1 MTLNH
6 SNTNNANCLLH
17 FCQLI
22 NWQNCHAENVLADL
36 NAVSDS
42 IKIYM
47 ISWKL
52 AVSKVFFC
60 GNAHSPSLLLSL
72 LKRGEVHCGLSKKQ
86 TNKNKRIQENRKN
99 NKKDNLTHR
108 FGTNNNNNN
117 NHNNNKSN
125 TTKHEDII
133 DCLLLPTNI
142 HLYGRDDLITFNL
155 HFQEYILKTNVCYS
169 PRSVFG
175 SVIYSYI
182 TFREKDPPSTQ
193 GATASSDA
201 KKQTA
206 TA

>member
-1 MTLNH
+1 MGYQKN
-6 SNTNNANCLLH
+6 
-17 FCQLI
+17 
-22 NWQNCHAENVLADL
+22 
-36 NAVSDS
+36 
-42 IKIYM
+42 
-47 ISWKL
+47 
-52 AVSKVFFC
+52 
-60 GNAHSPSLLLSL
+60 
-72 LKRGEVHCGLSKKQ
+72 KQ
-86 TNKNKRIQENRKN
+86 TKTKKYRKIEKN

-108 FGTNNNNNN
+108 FGTSNNNNN

-155 HFQEYILKTNVCYS
+155 HFHEHILKTNVCYS

>member
-42 IKIYM
+42 IKIDM

-72 LKRGEVHCGLSKKQ
+72 LKRGEVHWVIKK
-86 TNKNKRIQENRKN
+86 TNKQKQKN
-99 NKKDNLTHR
+99 TGK
-108 FGTNNNNNN
+108 
-117 NHNNNKSN
+117 
-125 TTKHEDII
+125 
-133 DCLLLPTNI
+133 
-142 HLYGRDDLITFNL
+142 
-155 HFQEYILKTNVCYS
+155 
-169 PRSVFG
+169 
-175 SVIYSYI
+175 
-182 TFREKDPPSTQ
+182 
-193 GATASSDA
+193 
-201 KKQTA
+201 
-206 TA
+206 

>member
-1 MTLNH
+1 MGYQRN
-6 SNTNNANCLLH
+6 
-17 FCQLI
+17 
-22 NWQNCHAENVLADL
+22 
-36 NAVSDS
+36 
-42 IKIYM
+42 
-47 ISWKL
+47 
-52 AVSKVFFC
+52 
-60 GNAHSPSLLLSL
+60 
-72 LKRGEVHCGLSKKQ
+72 KQ
-86 TNKNKRIQENRKN
+86 TKTKEYRKIEKN

-108 FGTNNNNNN
+108 FGTNNNNNNNHNNHNN

-182 TFREKDPPSTQ
+182 TFREKEPPSTQ

>member
-6 SNTNNANCLLH
+6 SNTNNENCLLH

-42 IKIYM
+42 IKIDM

-86 TNKNKRIQENRKN
+86 TNKNKKIQENRKKIR
-99 NKKDNLTHR
+99 KK
-108 FGTNNNNNN
+108 
-117 NHNNNKSN
+117 
-125 TTKHEDII
+125 
-133 DCLLLPTNI
+133 
-142 HLYGRDDLITFNL
+142 IT
-155 HFQEYILKTNVCYS
+155 
-169 PRSVFG
+169 
-175 SVIYSYI
+175 
-182 TFREKDPPSTQ
+182 
-193 GATASSDA
+193 
-201 KKQTA
+201 
-206 TA
+206 

>member
-1 MTLNH
+1 MGYQKN
-6 SNTNNANCLLH
+6 
-17 FCQLI
+17 
-22 NWQNCHAENVLADL
+22 
-36 NAVSDS
+36 
-42 IKIYM
+42 
-47 ISWKL
+47 
-52 AVSKVFFC
+52 
-60 GNAHSPSLLLSL
+60 
-72 LKRGEVHCGLSKKQ
+72 KQ
-86 TNKNKRIQENRKN
+86 TKTKKYRKIEKN
-99 NKKDNLTHR
+99 NKKDDLTHR
-108 FGTNNNNNN
+108 FGTNNN
-117 NHNNNKSN
+117 NNNKSN

-182 TFREKDPPSTQ
+182 TFREKEPPSTQ